1 MSLIRINRNPPP
13 RQLRFFGL
21 FWLLFLGFLTWSLHR
36 KGVGDSIVSTVA
48 VLAVAVPLVG
58 WLYLPLLRWAWIALS
73 YLTWP
78 IGWVLS
84 HVILAVVYYLVFT
97 PVGLLLRLLGKD
109 PMQRKLDPEARTY
122 WIERPQGQDV
132 QRYFRQF

>member
-1 MSLIRINRNPPP
+1 MALIRINRNPPA

-21 FWLLFLGFLTWSLHR
+21 FWLLFIGFLAWTLHR
-36 KGVGDSIVSTVA
+36 KGVSDTVA
-48 VLAVAVPLVG
+48 GAVALVAAVVPLVG

-84 HVILAVVYYLVFT
+84 HVILALVYYLVVT
-97 PVGLLLRLLGKD
+97 PIGLLLRLLGKD
-109 PMQRKLDPEARTY
+109 PMTRRLDPKAKTY
-122 WIERPQGQDV
+122 WIERPETTAV

>member
-1 MSLIRINRNPPP
+1 MALIRINRNPPP

-21 FWLLFLGFLTWSLHR
+21 FWLLFLGFLAWNLHR
-36 KGVGDSIVSTVA
+36 KGISDTATS
-48 VLAVAVPLVG
+48 AVAIMALGVPLVG

-84 HVILAVVYYLVFT
+84 HVILALVYFLVLT
-97 PVGLLLRLLGKD
+97 PTGLLLRLVGKD
-109 PMQRKLDPEARTY
+109 PMERRLDPTATTY
-122 WIERPQGQDV
+122 WIERPAARDV